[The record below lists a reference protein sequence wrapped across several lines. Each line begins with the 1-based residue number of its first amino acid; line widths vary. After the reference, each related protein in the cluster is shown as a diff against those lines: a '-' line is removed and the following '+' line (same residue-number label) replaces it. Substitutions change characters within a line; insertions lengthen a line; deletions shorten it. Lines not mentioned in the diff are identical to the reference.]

1 MEPERTGWPWDG
13 FNIEE
18 GELPDQSDDYGVPSE
33 DEEDFN
39 AEGIQKDEGFSCVVV
54 VDNLPVIGIEKYE
67 KLLGVLKK
75 IFSQIGE
82 VHEDGLYMPVDEQT
96 KKTKGFAF
104 IEFANPDQAKIARQ
118 QAEGYKLDK
127 SHTFKCNLLKEVED
141 LSATPE
147 EYKEPELKDFV
158 RKDNLYSWMLDARG
172 RDQFAVRYQDMTEI
186 HWNDP
191 KTGTS
196 EDVYSRS
203 FWTESY
209 VQWSPQGT
217 MLATVH
223 RQGAQVWGGEEF
235 SRIQRFGHSKVQL
248 IDFSPCEKYLVSY
261 SSQESPNPREGP
273 MAVFNVSDLKSGQTL
288 RSFKGKLSDFMVAG
302 GEHKA
307 PGVEGAL
314 QWPLFKWCQGN
325 DDKYFARLARN
336 KSGKTMISVYETPEM
351 GLLEKKSLQMENIVD
366 FHWSPTQAL
375 MCVYQAASS
384 DGNQPARV
392 SLVEIPSRSEI
403 KSKNLFSV
411 KDVTVHWHPDGTYLA
426 LQVSRFTKSG
436 KTSYNGFEFFRVG
449 ERNIPMEVLEL
460 EKKQEKIVSFA
471 WEPKGH
477 RFAIVH
483 GDGARPDVSFY
494 TMQDGQKGQIK
505 HLGTLH
511 GRPVT
516 SLHWSPQ
523 GKFLIIAGLKGLNGQ
538 LEFFNVNDMDTM
550 AINEHFMCTNV
561 DWDPTGRY
569 VATSVTS
576 VHQMEN
582 GYIVWSFLGQQLY
595 KVNRDR
601 FFQFLWR
608 PRMPLDL
615 GKDKE
620 NEIQKNLKKY
630 SKRFEAEDES
640 LKSQADVEKMEER
653 KNMETE
659 WADFLESKKK
669 VFEEIREEHEAL
681 VRLSGYVE
689 SEQSAQTEEI
699 EVEEVVSVKEE
710 KMPR

>member
-1 MEPERTGWPWDG
+1 
-13 FNIEE
+13 
-18 GELPDQSDDYGVPSE
+18 
-33 DEEDFN
+33 
-39 AEGIQKDEGFSCVVV
+39 
-54 VDNLPVIGIEKYE
+54 
-67 KLLGVLKK
+67 
-75 IFSQIGE
+75 
-82 VHEDGLYMPVDEQT
+82 
-96 KKTKGFAF
+96 
-104 IEFANPDQAKIARQ
+104 
-118 QAEGYKLDK
+118 
-127 SHTFKCNLLKEVED
+127 
-141 LSATPE
+141 
-147 EYKEPELKDFV
+147 
-158 RKDNLYSWMLDARG
+158 
-172 RDQFAVRYQDMTEI
+172 
-186 HWNDP
+186 
-191 KTGTS
+191 
-196 EDVYSRS
+196 
-203 FWTESY
+203 
-209 VQWSPQGT
+209 
-217 MLATVH
+217 
-223 RQGAQVWGGEEF
+223 
-235 SRIQRFGHSKVQL
+235 
-248 IDFSPCEKYLVSY
+248 
-261 SSQESPNPREGP
+261 
-273 MAVFNVSDLKSGQTL
+273 
-288 RSFKGKLSDFMVAG
+288 
-302 GEHKA
+302 
-307 PGVEGAL
+307 
-314 QWPLFKWCQGN
+314 
-325 DDKYFARLARN
+325 
-336 KSGKTMISVYETPEM
+336 M
-351 GLLEKKSLQMENIVD
+351 G
-366 FHWSPTQAL
+366 
-375 MCVYQAASS
+375 
-384 DGNQPARV
+384 
-392 SLVEIPSRSEI
+392 
-403 KSKNLFSV
+403 V

-483 GDGARPDVSFY
+483 GGGARPDVSFY

-523 GKFLIIAGLKGLNGQ
+523 GKFLIIAGLKGLDGQ

-550 AINEHFMCTNV
+550 AINEHFICTN
-561 DWDPTGRY
+561 
-569 VATSVTS
+569 
-576 VHQMEN
+576 
-582 GYIVWSFLGQQLY
+582 
-595 KVNRDR
+595 VNRDR